1 MGSKAFSHFISWPYA
16 KGFHYML
23 EQPTYCAFYL
33 SFSLSLNKV
42 IFIFVKDVSMYACI
56 WHEYFVILMGLILY
70 AKDLRSC
77 LIQKLLSL
85 LKNCNQREIFFVNF
99 CACVCLKWY
108 FPLWAYTQI
117 VPLRTSYSLSISLV
131 SEWILGIF
139 TILYASLME
148 TGMMPLTYSVIC
160 QFIYKLIWILWT
172 LPCWLSFL
180 IVTSN

>member
-1 MGSKAFSHFISWPYA
+1 
-16 KGFHYML
+16 
-23 EQPTYCAFYL
+23 
-33 SFSLSLNKV
+33 
-42 IFIFVKDVSMYACI
+42 
-56 WHEYFVILMGLILY
+56 
-70 AKDLRSC
+70 
-77 LIQKLLSL
+77 
-85 LKNCNQREIFFVNF
+85 
-99 CACVCLKWY
+99 
-108 FPLWAYTQI
+108 